1 MDERIRFVIRF
12 KDGESMAALCREFQ
26 ISRKTGY
33 KIFER
38 YEECGLEGLT
48 DRARRPHRY
57 ANQLPEQIEAAIVAA
72 KREKPNWGARKIRER
87 LLRRLPSEVKVPA
100 RSTIHA
106 ILDRHGLVTRARRS
120 RTHTAGTPL
129 SEGASPNALWCA
141 DYKGEFLLDDRR
153 YCYPLTVTDHASR
166 YLLLC
171 EAMESNAERTAF
183 TAFERLFKERGLPQ
197 AIRSDNGVPFASP
210 NGLFNLSRLSVWWLR
225 LGISIERI
233 RPGHPQ
239 QNGRHERMH
248 LTLKKEAT
256 RPAGANLLQ
265 QQAKFDTFLE
275 EFNNERPHE
284 ALQMKCPA
292 EAIFLPAA
300 PIKASA
306 NRTIRST
313 TKPSSSPAAAACACI
328 AKRLISALVWP
339 AKRLASRK
347 SMTASG
353 SSASWTTILVISI
366 WRKKLCSPS
375 TTPSGQKCYLCL
387 RYILLPMSPGR
398 TMD

>member
-1 MDERIRFVIRF
+1 MHGSLLAGLAAKEARACIHPSRRCPARHIGNRTYRRHGLHFLLWKGAGSGMPWKESSVMDERIRFVIRL

-106 ILDRHGLVTRARRS
+106 ILDRHGLVTHARRS
-120 RTHTAGTPL
+120 RTRTEGTSL
-129 SEGASPNALWCA
+129 SEGARPNSLWCA
-141 DYKGEFLLDDRR
+141 DYKGEFMLGDRR

-166 YLLLC
+166 YLLQC
-171 EAMESNAERTAF
+171 EAMESNAEKTAF

-233 RPGHPQ
+233 KPGHPQ

-248 LTLKKEAT
+248 LTLKKETT
-256 RPAGANLLQ
+256 RPAGANFLQ
-265 QQAKFDTFLE
+265 QQARFDEFVH
-275 EFNNERPHE
+275 EFNTERPHE
-284 ALQMKCPA
+284 ALAMKCPA
-292 EAIFLPAA
+292 EVY
-300 PIKASA
+300 
-306 NRTIRST
+306 T
-313 TKPSSSPAAAACACI
+313 PSSKPY
-328 AKRLISALVWP
+328 
-339 AKRLASRK
+339 
-347 SMTASG
+347 SG
-353 SSASWTTILVISI
+353 
-366 WRKKLCSPS
+366 
-375 TTPSGQKCYLCL
+375 
-387 RYILLPMSPGR
+387 LPDLTYPFHDREVMV
-398 TMD
+398 